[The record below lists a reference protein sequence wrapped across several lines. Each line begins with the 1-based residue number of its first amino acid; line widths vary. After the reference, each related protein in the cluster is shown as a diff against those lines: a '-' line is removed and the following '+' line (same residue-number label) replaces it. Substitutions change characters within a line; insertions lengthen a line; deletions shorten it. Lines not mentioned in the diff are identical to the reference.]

1 MSVLSRK
8 KHGRHVVYPL
18 HSSIQERCR
27 ALGFDNLTPI
37 IWHKIA
43 NARLEV
49 ENGSGFLGKPY
60 EPNAVVKNDMEFIL
74 FQRKPGGYRQP
85 GAAARLLSVIPQD
98 RHKKWYQQIWTM
110 PGASTRNH
118 PAPFPSD
125 LAERLVRMFSFVGDT
140 VLDPFTG
147 TGTTNLAARAWGRNS
162 VGVEG
167 VRELLRDRQ
176 DAAAVPAA
184 EAGPDRIGA
193 MLGRYRQFRAPSPV
207 RGVSL
212 SCSVVGDLLS
222 RCPVIRS
229 QAAAGDLVFSFNF
242 NLLQGTSAWNVD
254 RQAVSDGE
262 MRQAP
267 TSTVRIAIEHKA
279 VMTEHRKAV
288 KNRKRDFEAHHEH
301 VHRYSSSAIA
311 GGILI
316 VNGSSTFKSPLREGT
331 TKHRDP
337 KALVEHC
344 IDQMRAVSQRP
355 DTGYGLEAKAVVAA
369 LSRS

>member
-1 MSVLSRK
+1 MVGDVCLSRK

-27 ALGFDNLTPI
+27 TLGFDNLTPI

-98 RHKKWYQQIWTM
+98 RHKQWYQQIWTM

-118 PAPFPSD
+118 PAPFPLD

-162 VGVEG
+162 VGVE
-167 VRELLRDRQ
+167 VCENYFDIARARLQSQQPR
-176 DAAAVPAA
+176 
-184 EAGPDRIGA
+184 
-193 MLGRYRQFRAPSPV
+193 LGR
-207 RGVSL
+207 
-212 SCSVVGDLLS
+212 
-222 RCPVIRS
+222 
-229 QAAAGDLVFSFNF
+229 
-242 NLLQGTSAWNVD
+242 
-254 RQAVSDGE
+254 
-262 MRQAP
+262 
-267 TSTVRIAIEHKA
+267 IE
-279 VMTEHRKAV
+279 
-288 KNRKRDFEAHHEH
+288 
-301 VHRYSSSAIA
+301 
-311 GGILI
+311 
-316 VNGSSTFKSPLREGT
+316 
-331 TKHRDP
+331 
-337 KALVEHC
+337 
-344 IDQMRAVSQRP
+344 
-355 DTGYGLEAKAVVAA
+355 
-369 LSRS
+369 